1 MVELIKNL
9 TEDVL
14 FQSGLALCFGFM
26 SVAFFGELLT
36 KSEWIRDVLIGKEG
50 GEN

>member
-1 MVELIKNL
+1 MIDFIKNV
-9 TEDVL
+9 TEDAI
-14 FQSGLALCFGFM
+14 FQFGLAMFIGFM

-36 KSEWIRDVLIGKEG
+36 KSEWVRDVLIGKEG